1 MEIEDTIQTL
11 TRIRQSI
18 VTWVPKRTTSPDAL
32 IEYLNDLYIAAAE
45 DSEFDDLF
53 EHDDVGG
60 PSITL
65 IVSVDMG
72 FDLPNVMEKM
82 RTRLHIE
89 PPEHTDEIG
98 KAGIVW
104 SHGRYD
110 FVFDDNAGLLRI
122 SHRYSHRRIDTKSVS
137 SIAEQMIDYAID
149 YLSEVKASTTESPD
163 ASETD

>member
-1 MEIEDTIQTL
+1 MEIDDSIRTL

-18 VTWVPKRTTSPDAL
+18 GTWAPKRTTSPDAL
-32 IEYLNDLYIAAAE
+32 IEYLNDQYITAGE
-45 DSEFDDLF
+45 DSDFDDLF
-53 EHDDVGG
+53 EFDDVGG

-65 IVSVDMG
+65 VVGVDMG
-72 FDLPNVMEKM
+72 FDIRNVMEKM
-82 RTRLHIE
+82 RMRLHIE

-110 FVFDDNAGLLRI
+110 FVFDDHAGFLRI
-122 SHRYSHRRIDTKSVS
+122 SHQYSHKRVDTKSVS

-149 YLSEVKASTTESPD
+149 YLTEIKASATKSTDPQKTE
-163 ASETD
+163 